1 LSIPVNFRPYILKGL
16 SEYPDSN
23 YWFDTIITD
32 ISSDII
38 VVTTIINEDFE
49 DINDALLRDIFT
61 RSLAALVEQDW
72 FPDFELYHR
81 KVIAQRTDV
90 RREIVTRKEVAE

>member
-1 LSIPVNFRPYILKGL
+1 VNFRPYIIAGL

-23 YWFDTIITD
+23 YWFDSITTD
-32 ISSDII
+32 ISSDIV

-49 DINDALLRDIFT
+49 DINDAMLRDIFT
-61 RSLAALVEQDW
+61 RSLTAIIEQNW
-72 FPDFELYHR
+72 FPDFELYNR

-90 RREIVTRKEVAE
+90 RKEIVTRREVAE